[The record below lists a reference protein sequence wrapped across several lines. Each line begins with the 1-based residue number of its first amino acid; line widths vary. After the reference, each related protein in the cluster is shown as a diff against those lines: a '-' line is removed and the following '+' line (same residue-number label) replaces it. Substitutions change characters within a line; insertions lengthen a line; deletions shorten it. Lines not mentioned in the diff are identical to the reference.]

1 MALPQLLH
9 LSSALTGDHQSA
21 AVVAQYAA
29 AGVDL
34 SSYLEAALEVKR
46 LSCFVLK
53 VGLCGYVGLA
63 YASGCCRAL
72 PASQST

>member
-34 SSYLEAALEVKR
+34 SSYLEAALEVKQ
-46 LSCFVLK
+46 LS
-53 VGLCGYVGLA
+53 G
-63 YASGCCRAL
+63 
-72 PASQST
+72 